1 MNNFWDKSIVRRL
14 FLLLLAWYVIV
25 VIVVTVVGSG
35 FQIIQTRQAIITS
48 VQDLGIS
55 FTPGLSNA
63 VWTFDSDFIN
73 SNLKGIVL
81 NPNIS
86 AARIEDKNG
95 KVTHSLQVEKKS
107 GIERLLPHLDD
118 IGFDLW
124 TKSRKDNRIELGRLY
139 ITPSKQA
146 QIEKLRQ
153 GLLIIFVYTI
163 ITLLI
168 LGGGFLFLG
177 RRLLTRPLTQLA
189 RAIESIDPGRD
200 RVVTGLNPD
209 NMKGEI
215 KTLLDMVNILLL
227 RSAKSREALDVLNK
241 DLENQVNFRTAE
253 LSESNRALKK
263 EITNHKLAQK
273 EIETLRG
280 IIPICSH
287 CKNIRDDTNSWHQL
301 ETYISN
307 HSEAQFSHG
316 ICPKCAEKH
325 YPGMDIY
332 DENET

>member
-1 MNNFWDKSIVRRL
+1 MNNFWDKSIVKRL
-14 FLLLLAWYVIV
+14 FLLLLAWYAIV

-81 NPNIS
+81 SPNIA
-86 AARIEDKNG
+86 AARIEDKTG
-95 KVTHSLQVEKKS
+95 KVIHSLQVEENS
-107 GIERLLPHLDD
+107 GIGLLLPHLDE

-124 TKSRKDNRIELGRLY
+124 TKSRKDNRIELGRLF
-139 ITPSKQA
+139 ITPSKKA

-153 GLLIIFVYTI
+153 GLLIILIYTI
-163 ITLLI
+163 FTLLI

-177 RRLLTRPLTQLA
+177 RRLLTWPLTQLA

-200 RVVTGLNPD
+200 RVVIGLNPE

-215 KTLLDMVNILLL
+215 KTLLDMVNNLLL
-227 RSAKSREALDVLNK
+227 RSTKFRQALDALNK
-241 DLENQVNFRTAE
+241 DLENQVNLRTAE

-263 EITNHKLAQK
+263 EITNHKHAQE

-287 CKNIRDDTNSWHQL
+287 CGNRDLIPPSFQGFFC
-301 ETYISN
+301 S
-307 HSEAQFSHG
+307 QFQGKLPATILIPS
-316 ICPKCAEKH
+316 I
-325 YPGMDIY
+325 
-332 DENET
+332 